1 VNQWRRVAKWAGV
14 AAAIVVG
21 AHRARALEHS
31 LRIHTDM
38 PVVTY
43 TVLDDDFP
51 AAVAEL
57 VVKYICRW
65 HRDPRFVLAGRA
77 EFHALRGYPA
87 YVLSVENGE
96 RWYFQSVIILPVALD
111 NFLDVVG

>member
-1 VNQWRRVAKWAGV
+1 VTWWLCRLSAVVEVVVACIDVLTRRSFSGPRMPDV
-14 AAAIVVG
+14 
-21 AHRARALEHS
+21 
-31 LRIHTDM
+31 

-57 VVKYICRW
+57 VVKYIVRW

-77 EFHALRGYPA
+77 EWNALRSYPNA

-96 RWYFQSVIILPVALD
+96 RWYFQTVIILPVALD
-111 NFLDVVG
+111 TFLDVVG